1 MIRLIWWDI
10 KSVRTTKVQN
20 SSKLKNRLES
30 SLTRSLNKTGEIKAI
45 KEGSEGKEDLVD
57 KEDSE
62 DKGALGDKE
71 DLVDREDLVEALLEA
86 RVASVEVREDSLE
99 ARVVLVEVREDSLEG
114 KAVMEGMEMG
124 KVVLVGGTITSQ
136 TTNLVK
142 T

>member
-1 MIRLIWWDI
+1 M
-10 KSVRTTKVQN
+10 
-20 SSKLKNRLES
+20 
-30 SLTRSLNKTGEIKAI
+30 
-45 KEGSEGKEDLVD
+45 D

-99 ARVVLVEVREDSLEG
+99 ARVVSVEVREDSLEG

-124 KVVLVGGTITSQ
+124 RVVLVGATITSQ

>member
-1 MIRLIWWDI
+1 MDR
-10 KSVRTTKVQN
+10 
-20 SSKLKNRLES
+20 
-30 SLTRSLNKTGEIKAI
+30 
-45 KEGSEGKEDLVD
+45 
-57 KEDSE
+57 EDSE

-86 RVASVEVREDSLE
+86 KAVS
-99 ARVVLVEVREDSLEG
+99 VEVREDSLEG

-124 KVVLVGGTITSQ
+124 RVVLVGATITSQ